1 MKNKMPISAGELYVI
16 LDREFRMRHSRE
28 CKSCYI
34 LLPYRVDSRDDGD
47 GNWEIV
53 IPPECPYGCS
63 AVLEELLTPLV
74 AARDSALER
83 DGSLATFLHEAA
95 RMQAAYQG
103 LIDAQLYQPLSGR
116 CANSCEIRPRRS
128 SPRSPSAPTP
138 TGRCARISTPRIC

>member
-1 MKNKMPISAGELYVI
+1 MAVRPQRRDAARNRARLIAVAADAFREDGLGVSVNAIADAAGVNIATLY
-16 LDREFRMRHSRE
+16 RHFPA
-28 CKSCYI
+28 K
-34 LLPYRVDSRDDGD
+34 DDL
-47 GNWEIV
+47 V
-53 IPPECPYGCS
+53 S

>member
-1 MKNKMPISAGELYVI
+1 VNAIADAAGVNIATLY
-16 LDREFRMRHSRE
+16 RHFPA
-28 CKSCYI
+28 K
-34 LLPYRVDSRDDGD
+34 DDL
-47 GNWEIV
+47 V
-53 IPPECPYGCS
+53 S